1 MNQSEIKENTDT
13 VDFGF
18 ISNWLS
24 KLQESGTNPRSTVI
38 LLSTLNSKQLLISVA
53 ATEKKKTRTFVLSLF
68 QATESFVDL
77 LTVVGQINPVLSWE
91 SPFKCVC
98 SYFKPNMSLLETRIT
113 ARLVSLF
120 WF

>member
-13 VDFGF
+13 VDVGF

-24 KLQESGTNPRSTVI
+24 KLQESGTNPRGTVI
-38 LLSTLNSKQLLISVA
+38 LLSTFNSKQLLISVA
-53 ATEKKKTRTFVLSLF
+53 ATEKKTRIFVLSLF

-77 LTVVGQINPVLSWE
+77 LTVVGQTNPVLSWE
-91 SPFKCVC
+91 SPFNCVC

-113 ARLVSLF
+113 ARLVSLV